1 MAESPRSG
9 RDYACQEVVELATEY
24 LEGELAP
31 EQMVAFEVHLNFCDG
46 CFAFLEQVRTTST
59 LAGTVA
65 DDDVPDEV
73 MTALLSV
80 FDEWKHE

>member
-9 RDYACQEVVELATEY
+9 RDYECQEVVELATEY
-24 LEGELAP
+24 LEGEMTP
-31 EQMVAFEVHLNFCDG
+31 KQMVAFEVHLNFCDG
-46 CFAFLEQVRTTST
+46 CFAFLEQVRTTSR

-73 MTALLSV
+73 MATLLSA
-80 FDEWKHE
+80 FDEWTHE

>member
-1 MAESPRSG
+1 MANSPRSG

-24 LEGELAP
+24 LEGEMTP

-59 LAGTVA
+59 LAGTVV

-73 MTALLSV
+73 MTTLLSV
-80 FDEWKHE
+80 FDDWRHE